1 MLLAED
7 GMDQG
12 RLYLKYL
19 QVAGAEVTLECN
31 VQSAVDSVRK
41 SPTLFDAVVMDFQM
55 PEINGLESTRQ
66 LLGLGYSGVIIAMTA
81 FASEELKQSWFPA
94 GFDEFLEKP
103 LNGRELIN
111 AVLRHTTTG
120 KDTA

>member
-1 MLLAED
+1 
-7 GMDQG
+7 
-12 RLYLKYL
+12 
-19 QVAGAEVTLECN
+19 
-31 VQSAVDSVRK
+31 
-41 SPTLFDAVVMDFQM
+41 M

-66 LLGLGYSGVIIAMTA
+66 LRGLGYSGVIIAMTA
-81 FASEELKQSWFPA
+81 FASEELKQSWFQA

-103 LNGRELIN
+103 LNRRELIN